1 MSNSLKDLILILYL
15 IFLFSIYSHYNTWS
29 LCTYFFRRK
38 QLKFKSKNELF
49 DTYNGWQ
56 YDRL

>member
-49 DTYNGWQ
+49 DIYNG
-56 YDRL
+56 